1 MSNILWKSLLV
12 APAVLGTAF
21 FASSA
26 AIASE
31 EIDTEIT
38 SVSSLEQISEYANEG
53 SVNEMGQVTSITQLS
68 DVLPTDWAYQALSS
82 LIDRY
87 GCIAGYPDGTFRG
100 NQAMTRYEF
109 AAGLNAC
116 LEGFAATVTGT
127 DVGTLQQLL
136 DQFEA
141 ELATLRG
148 RVDALEA
155 RTAELEANQFST
167 TTKLNGTTIFSVQ
180 AMFADDDAFAADQ
193 ATFGYRVR
201 MNFDSSFTGDDRLRA
216 RLQAREVVAF
226 DADPVGFSYG
236 GGTAGDSNIA
246 LDNLFYDFP
255 LTSNIDVRI
264 GANSL
269 GVDDFVASTISPL
282 DSSDSGSISAFGFP
296 QQYDIAAEGDAGA
309 GIIIQLTDSLSLDL
323 GYTAEDASDPSDGA
337 GLFNGAYSAIAQLTY
352 LGSSFDAGL
361 MYMHT
366 YTTNSGSP
374 DDKFNTLGFQGNFR
388 LNDTIEIGG
397 GIAYVDGDDI
407 SSGNDAEFWSYQG
420 TLAFNDLGG
429 DGNLLGILAGIVP
442 YSRDNI
448 IGTGLL
454 GNDITDPDTS
464 FLAEV
469 FYRIQINDRISIT
482 PAVIYIDDP
491 DGGQSGDFDDSVI
504 GALRTTFRF

>member
-1 MSNILWKSLLV
+1 MSKISWKSLLV
-12 APAVLGTAF
+12 APAILGTAV

-31 EIDTEIT
+31 ELDTEAT
-38 SVSSLEQISEYANEG
+38 GVASLEQLSEYANEG
-53 SVNEMGQVTSITQLS
+53 SVDQMGQVTSITQLS
-68 DVLPTDWAYQALSS
+68 DVFPTDWAYQALSS

-136 DQFEA
+136 DQFSA

-167 TTKLNGTTIFSVQ
+167 TTKLNGNTIFSVQ
-180 AMFADDDAFAADQ
+180 AMLADDDAFTNNQ
-193 ATFGYRVR
+193 ATFGYRVE

-216 RLQAREVVAF
+216 RLRARDVQSF
-226 DADPVGFSYG
+226 GADPVGFSYG
-236 GGTAGDSNIA
+236 GSSAGNVF

-264 GANSL
+264 GANSI
-269 GVDDFVASTISPL
+269 GPDDFVASTISPL
-282 DSSDSGSISAFGFP
+282 DSSSSGSISNFGFP

-309 GIIIQLTDSLSLDL
+309 GIIVQLSDSLSLDL
-323 GYTAEDASDPSDGA
+323 GYTASDAASPADGE

-352 LGSSFDAGL
+352 LGGAFDAGL
-361 MYMHT
+361 MYMRT
-366 YTTNSGSP
+366 YTGGGAFGETADS
-374 DDKFNTLGFQGNFR
+374 FGFQGNFR
-388 LNDTIEIGG
+388 LSDAIEIGG
-397 GIAYVDGDDI
+397 GIAYVDVEDI
-407 SSGNDAEFWSYQG
+407 DSGNNADIWSYQG
-420 TLAFNDLGG
+420 TLAFNDFGG
-429 DGNLLGILAGIVP
+429 DGNLLGVLAGVLP
-442 YSRDNI
+442 YNRD
-448 IGTGLL
+448 GL
-454 GNDITDPDTS
+454 DRDTS

-469 FYRIQINDRISIT
+469 FYRFRVNDRISIT

-491 DGGQSGDFDDSVI
+491 DSGAPVDFDDSLI
-504 GALRTTFRF
+504 GVVRTTFSF

>member
-1 MSNILWKSLLV
+1 
-12 APAVLGTAF
+12 
-21 FASSA
+21 
-26 AIASE
+26 
-31 EIDTEIT
+31 
-38 SVSSLEQISEYANEG
+38 
-53 SVNEMGQVTSITQLS
+53 MGQVTSITQLS

-167 TTKLNGTTIFSVQ
+167 TTKLNGSTIFSVSGIEG
-180 AMFADDDAFAADQ
+180 DDAFAADQ

-216 RLQAREVVAF
+216 RLQARDVQSF
-226 DADPVGFSYG
+226 DGDPIGYSYG
-236 GGTAGDSNIA
+236 GSEGGDVI
-246 LDNLFYDFP
+246 LDDLFYDFP

-264 GANSL
+264 GANSI
-269 GVDDFVASTISPL
+269 GPDDFVASTISPL
-282 DSSDSGSISAFGFP
+282 DSSDQGSISGFGFP
-296 QQYDIAAEGDAGA
+296 QQYNIAALGDAGA
-309 GIIIQLTDSLSLDL
+309 GIIVQLSDSLSLDL
-323 GYTAEDASDPSDGA
+323 GYTAAEAADPTDGA

-352 LGSSFDAGL
+352 LGGSFDAGL
-361 MYMHT
+361 MYMRSYST
-366 YTTNSGSP
+366 FDANIPNIPGSTW
-374 DDKFNTLGFQGNFR
+374 DTLGFQGNFR

-397 GIAYVDGDDI
+397 GVAYVDQDVIAG
-407 SSGNDAEFWSYQG
+407 GDAEYWSYQG
-420 TLAFNDLGG
+420 TLALNDIGG
-429 DGNLLGILAGIVP
+429 EGNLLGVLAGVTP
-442 YSRDNI
+442 YTRDF
-448 IGTGLL
+448 G
-454 GNDITDPDTS
+454 DPDTS

-469 FYRIQINDRISIT
+469 FYRVQVNDRISIT
-482 PAVIYIDDP
+482 PSLIYIDDP
-491 DGGQSGDFDDSVI
+491 DGNGAGAGDFDDSFI
-504 GALRTTFRF
+504 GTLRTTFSF